1 MFRVWHFAFF
11 LALVFGTVS
20 GCGGPTK
27 PPETQSGRMQA
38 VVSLY
43 GMARTVQGRAPADQE
58 RFKSFIVE
66 KGAKTL
72 ERVKVTSADELLTSE
87 RDGQP
92 FVVIY
97 GKPPAGINPDVLVFE
112 QTGVDGK
119 RQVGFG
125 MGHVQEV
132 DEAKFK
138 ELVPSMPAAK

>member
-1 MFRVWHFAFF
+1 MFRAWRSAVCIAV
-11 LALVFGTVS
+11 LAGGVG
-20 GCGGPTK
+20 GCGGPAK

-43 GMARTVQGRAPADQE
+43 GMARTVQGRAPADEE
-58 RFKSFIVE
+58 RFKSFIAE

-92 FVVIY
+92 FMVIY
-97 GKPPAGINPDVLVFE
+97 GKPPTGVNPDVIAFE

-138 ELVPSMPAAK
+138 ELVPNIPVAK